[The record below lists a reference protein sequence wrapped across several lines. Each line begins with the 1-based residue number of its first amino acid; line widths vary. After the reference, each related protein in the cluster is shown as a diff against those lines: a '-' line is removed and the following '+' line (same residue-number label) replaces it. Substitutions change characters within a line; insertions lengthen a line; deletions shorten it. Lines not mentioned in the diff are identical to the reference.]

1 MDWSTRSCARNGHL
15 TFAPTDDR
23 YAAQLSVETP
33 VGQAW
38 KCLRCGAFIPG
49 PAFSHGPV
57 EHAPSVLH
65 DRQIRDRVIIRFLAV
80 ERGIRGFIVLLIGFA
95 LFQLKNSQETLESTL
110 STSLPLLKPFADQIG
125 WDINNSRVIHLLDM
139 FLEVAPHTLWII
151 AVALIAY
158 GILQLTECFGLWFQK
173 RWAEYLTVVATSA
186 FIPIEIY
193 ELTHSVTF
201 IKAGALV
208 VNIAAVLW
216 LLWSKHLFGINGGA
230 SAAHDDALVGKSA
243 LDYAV
248 ALRTTVPAP

>member
-15 TFAPTDDR
+15 TYAPTDEKF
-23 YAAQLSVETP
+23 ASQLRVETP

-49 PAFSHGPV
+49 AALSYGPI
-57 EHAPSVLH
+57 EQAPSVLH

-80 ERGIRGFIVLLIGFA
+80 ERGIRGLIVLLIGIA
-95 LFQLKNSQETLESTL
+95 LFQFKDSQETLEATL
-110 STSLPLLKPFADQIG
+110 TRSLPLLKPFGDQIG

-158 GILQLTECFGLWFQK
+158 GTLQLTECFGLWYQK

-186 FIPIEIY
+186 FIPIELY
-193 ELTHSVTF
+193 ELSHSVTL

-230 SAAHDDALVGKSA
+230 SALHDEALVGRRA